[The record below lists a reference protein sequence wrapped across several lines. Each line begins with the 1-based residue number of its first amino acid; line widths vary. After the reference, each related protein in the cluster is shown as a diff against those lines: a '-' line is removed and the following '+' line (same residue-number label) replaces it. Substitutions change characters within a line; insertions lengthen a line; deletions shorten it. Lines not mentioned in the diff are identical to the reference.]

1 VRSLL
6 QAISFLTILPVGK
19 RLDQEPSE
27 SLADSMTWFPVVGL
41 IPGGLM
47 LAITCLSPRVL
58 PPSVAAFLAL
68 LAAVVIT
75 GGLHLD
81 GLSDWSDGL
90 AGKSSED
97 VLRIMKDTR
106 IGAFGVTAIA
116 LLLIGKYSAILAL
129 VSARHDLAVLVLA
142 PVLARW
148 TLTFLAA
155 TSDYPRT
162 QGGTAKEFVGK
173 GGWRVIIKAAALM
186 AIVVLFAS
194 PLWGTIYIALATTTA
209 LLFRHHSIKRVGGIT
224 GDMLGAECEMVELVI
239 LMASLIISG

>member
-148 TLTFLAA
+148 TLTL
-155 TSDYPRT
+155 
-162 QGGTAKEFVGK
+162 AKEFVGK

-194 PLWGTIYIALATTTA
+194 PLWGTIYIALAMTTA

-239 LMASLIISG
+239 FMASLIISG